1 MERLTEKQI
10 CLIELLKT
18 FQMETPMVVATVLA
32 LETERQQYQLVK
44 FLAENQ
50 DATQNEILEKALEI
64 HQQIIKY

>member
-50 DATQNEILEKALEI
+50 EATQNEILEKALEI